1 MFCESKIN
9 VHVCYFV
16 IDKHV
21 NSWNKLFIVVTFMK
35 TFAVITSGIFVL
47 FNEVLIQINT
57 NIFGKISID
66 NTNIIVAFYNCCVN
80 ILIDNHKVYW

>member
-1 MFCESKIN
+1 MSCESKIN

-47 FNEVLIQINT
+47 LNEVLIQINT
-57 NIFGKISID
+57 TFLVKFQSIIL
-66 NTNIIVAFYNCCVN
+66 TLLSPFIIAV
-80 ILIDNHKVYW
+80 